1 MEVTMEKIL
10 VKTGVYS
17 FIIPFFIFVAFTKRK
32 EEVIN
37 YEGYNSTTV
46 TPYAEYFF
54 TIFRYSVIASLIAV
68 GVAFAYLM
76 SEKKRENGEEQG
88 E

>member
-1 MEVTMEKIL
+1 MEKIL
-10 VKTGVYS
+10 VKTGIYS
-17 FIIPFFIFVAFTKRK
+17 FVIPFFILVAFMKRVD
-32 EEVIN
+32 ERTN
-37 YEGYNSTTV
+37 LEGYTSTIE

-76 SEKKRENGEEQG
+76 SEKKKENEEKQG
-88 E
+88 M

>member
-1 MEVTMEKIL
+1 MEKIL

-17 FIIPFFIFVAFTKRK
+17 FIIPFFILVAFTKR
-32 EEVIN
+32 EDEVTN
-37 YEGYNSTTV
+37 YEEYTSTIV

-76 SEKKRENGEEQG
+76 SEKKRENGEKQG

>member
-1 MEVTMEKIL
+1 MEKIL

-17 FIIPFFIFVAFTKRK
+17 FIIPFFILVAFTKR
-32 EEVIN
+32 EDEATN
-37 YEGYNSTTV
+37 YEGYTSTIV

-54 TIFRYSVIASLIAV
+54 TIFRYSVIASLLAV